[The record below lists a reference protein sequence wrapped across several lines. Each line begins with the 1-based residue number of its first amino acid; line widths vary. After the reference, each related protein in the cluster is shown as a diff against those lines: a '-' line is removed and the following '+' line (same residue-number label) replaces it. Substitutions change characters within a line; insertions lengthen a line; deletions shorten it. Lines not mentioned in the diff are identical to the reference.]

1 MSRKTPALLVLLGT
15 LAQAGLCQ
23 AAENTVEMQLDADP
37 LLNLA
42 VGRARSQAPCPE
54 PLGFNNQWLDH
65 MEFLTEGA
73 ALQLSDG
80 LEDVDLANGVVVSGR
95 RAQIV
100 LPTIV
105 ATKSTACIDQV
116 GCAATEVSMDIL
128 LGLRLQRPDPE
139 APVQLC
145 AAVDDVSLAA
155 PLHDPMLARV
165 QQLVP
170 ETCVD
175 IDIPVPTEEL
185 GLEFAGAAVSTD
197 GQRLALRLAYGA
209 PGTGDFESFLGGA
222 LGPGS
227 ADGFSLFID
236 RHLFLDSLLGR
247 ADEALANLPDEL
259 SVRSGPSGNWF
270 PSVPL
275 DGRPGIGL
283 GLGLDLP
290 ICSIDVDAKVG
301 AFFDLDT
308 QSDELV
314 MDLHSS
320 VDVDE
325 VALGFCAAGLA
336 LLGAPFVP
344 GFEFLLASA
353 SAVAVDIVEGLGI
366 GMLPIPG
373 CSAVDDQ
380 HQRCRF
386 GVALPAIS
394 FGGPG
399 VGTLN
404 LTGLTG
410 HAQGL
415 LLTGTFT
422 APAPLFQS
430 ETAGTSS
437 GVVYTTQGSCGGGGF
452 STGYFGA
459 AAVNG
464 SGHRVCAGSG
474 EVAGS
479 DVKNVYSVS
488 APAVGSTTP
497 ANFQVTFNEAT
508 ANSTNFWAATYP
520 AKIKMFT
527 SGGIHTVSVA
537 APVKATD
544 QQKLV
549 VQMKALKN
557 RIVCDYQTAY
567 PGPRAGWFD
576 PRWLIDPPYDYAVN
590 LVNGQGQTIRGS
602 ATIANLRFTSN
613 SRTAL
618 NTFVL
623 RTQGTAYADL
633 VVGYSLGG
641 RMYTFS
647 APVTFAIDQ
656 NMNGSRLAGGLTRL
670 APTARLAPTVTIP
683 VANLPAGYRSG
694 SAAVSVNLG
703 SVAFEGIMR

>member
-1 MSRKTPALLVLLGT
+1 MARKTPALLVLLGT
-15 LAQAGLCQ
+15 LAQAGLSQ

-42 VGRARSQAPCPE
+42 IGRARSQAPCPE
-54 PLGFNNQWLDH
+54 PLGFGDLWLDH

-73 ALQLSDG
+73 GLQLADAV
-80 LEDVDLANGVVVSGR
+80 EAIDLANGDSVDGR

-105 ATKSTACIDQV
+105 ATKSTACIEQV
-116 GCAATEVSMDIL
+116 GCAAAELSMDIL

-145 AAVDDVSLAA
+145 AAVDDVSLGA
-155 PLHDPMLARV
+155 PFHDPVLARV

-175 IDIPVPTEEL
+175 IEIPVPTEEL
-185 GLEFAGAAVSTD
+185 GLEFAGAAVSTN
-197 GQRLALRLAYGA
+197 GERLALRLAYGA
-209 PGTGDFESFLGGA
+209 PGTGDFASFLGGT
-222 LGPGS
+222 LGPGT

-247 ADEALANLPDEL
+247 ADEALANLPSEL
-259 SVRSGPSGNWF
+259 SVRSGPSGTWI

-275 DGRPGIGL
+275 DGRPGIGV

-290 ICSIDVDAKVG
+290 ICSIDVDATVG
-301 AFFDLDT
+301 AFFELDA

-353 SAVAVDIVEGLGI
+353 SAIGVDIVEGLGI

-373 CSAVDDQ
+373 CTAVDEQ
-380 HQRCRF
+380 TQTCRF
-386 GVALPAIS
+386 GVALPALS
-394 FGGPG
+394 
-399 VGTLN
+399 VGAL
-404 LTGLTG
+404 GLSGLAG
-410 HAQGL
+410 HPQGL
-415 LLTGTFT
+415 MLTGTFT
-422 APAPLFQS
+422 APSPMFQT

-437 GVVYTTQGSCGGGGF
+437 GVVYTTQGSCGAGGF

-459 AAVNG
+459 AAVSG
-464 SGHRVCAGSG
+464 SGHRVCAGSA
-474 EVAGS
+474 ELAGS
-479 DVKNVYSVS
+479 DVKNVYTLS
-488 APAVGSTTP
+488 APDIGSATP
-497 ANFQVTFNEAT
+497 ANFKVTFNEAT
-508 ANSTNFWAATYP
+508 ATSSNFWAAPYP
-520 AKIKMFT
+520 AKVKMFT

-544 QQKLV
+544 TQKLV

-557 RIVCDYQTAY
+557 RIVCDYETAY

-576 PRWLIDPPYDYAVN
+576 PRWLVDPPYDYVVN
-590 LVNGQGQTIRGS
+590 LVNGQGQTIRGR

-613 SRTAL
+613 SRSAL
-618 NTFVL
+618 NTFLL

-633 VVGYSLGG
+633 VVGYTLSG
-641 RMYTFS
+641 RNYTFS

-656 NMNGSRLAGGLTRL
+656 NMDGSRLASGLTRL
-670 APTARLAPTVTIP
+670 LPTARLAPTVTIP
-683 VANLPAGYRSG
+683 LANLPAGYRSG
-694 SAAVSVNLG
+694 SASVSVSLG
-703 SVAFEGIMR
+703 SVAFEGVMR